1 MIARRAVPVALAT
14 AGVVAL
20 LANIRERPHVTRLSD
35 ADRRPAV
42 KPATKDLHG
51 VSRKRPTRAGARRT
65 GTARA
70 GARRTGTARA
80 TTPFSYIEVRVT
92 LTGRELTA
100 VETVSLT
107 SDGPRTQAINERA
120 EPILRAEALAAGSAD
135 IDVVSGA
142 TYTSE
147 SYRDSLQRAIDEARG

>member
-1 MIARRAVPVALAT
+1 MVIVRRAVPVALAA
-14 AGVVAL
+14 AGAIAL

-51 VSRKRPTRAGARRT
+51 VSRKRPT
-65 GTARA
+65 RA